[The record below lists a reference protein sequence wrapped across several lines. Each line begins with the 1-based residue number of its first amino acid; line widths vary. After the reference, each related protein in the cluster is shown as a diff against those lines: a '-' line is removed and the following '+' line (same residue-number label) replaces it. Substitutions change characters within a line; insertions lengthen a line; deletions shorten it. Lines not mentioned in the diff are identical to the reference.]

1 MPLELFLMCRN
12 QQKLFRDLFISVC
25 QMLRGFQAGEGAGK
39 CKLQNAGMGY
49 NENGALFLLMWWP
62 LLSVG
67 VSPFLFVG
75 I

>member
-1 MPLELFLMCRN
+1 
-12 QQKLFRDLFISVC
+12 
-25 QMLRGFQAGEGAGK
+25 MLRGFQDGEGAGK

-49 NENGALFLLMWWP
+49 SENGALFLLMWWP